1 MASQSDEQLE
11 WPATKVRDTFLDYFK
26 QNGHTF
32 GKFFEAPAPP
42 ITFLIRHSPIFVR
55 RALVGSHSALHKCW
69 NEPVQVHFPRNS
81 RSPIRF
87 RPTEARCKFS
97 KGAIS

>member
-32 GKFFEAPAPP
+32 GNFFETPAPP
-42 ITFLIRHSPIFVR
+42 TTFF
-55 RALVGSHSALHKCW
+55 
-69 NEPVQVHFPRNS
+69 
-81 RSPIRF
+81 
-87 RPTEARCKFS
+87 
-97 KGAIS
+97 